1 MSSLQSFSSSSHTST
16 TNALPPNYGPGINE
30 GTTTSARALYD
41 TIPDELEY
49 WYSDLNLHHSP
60 SPCILCSPSCSVDS
74 LVAVTSLYDTSNSF
88 AVEHTLHTASTP
100 VMHKVP
106 EQQPSRHSH
115 SLPNMPVSPTQQ
127 WPSPLLQ
134 NVLSSLFIFAR
145 GPNSLAPTDP
155 DSHGLAG
162 RESVWTSAARL
173 TSHIDL
179 SSSSGSEDDEE
190 EMEREEGDS
199 NESGET
205 DEESVEYTDDDDDDM
220 VRFHHFLNT
229 IFTQ

>member
-1 MSSLQSFSSSSHTST
+1 MVINDILSWCRHVLVSH
-16 TNALPPNYGPGINE
+16 
-30 GTTTSARALYD
+30 
-41 TIPDELEY
+41 
-49 WYSDLNLHHSP
+49 
-60 SPCILCSPSCSVDS
+60 
-74 LVAVTSLYDTSNSF
+74 AVTKFRY
-88 AVEHTLHTASTP
+88 V
-100 VMHKVP
+100 
-106 EQQPSRHSH
+106 
-115 SLPNMPVSPTQQ
+115 Q

-179 SSSSGSEDDEE
+179 SSSSGSEDDEG
-190 EMEREEGDS
+190 EMEIEEGDS
-199 NESGET
+199 NESEET
-205 DEESVEYTDDDDDDM
+205 DEESDEYTDDDDDDDM

-229 IFTQ
+229 IQYSFNNSHFLQFCSSRSQRPRKRITPFIMSRIREIDAVSKICPLLN